1 MDGALSLSL
10 LDEDD
15 PLPIVYDVGGAQGPP
30 PSPTAAL
37 SFLDEALTTAADD
50 TSSTDKKHNKPRK
63 KRRRDRNRP
72 WHEIARLRSETNDLE
87 RELQEQLVQA
97 SKRARCALGRRN
109 ENVELRAMLR
119 ESVECTHTLE
129 QKLRC
134 QVNEIV
140 KALPRSL
147 GMVTQVFPF
156 DLAADKSVFQSLAQS
171 VDDQYVDMAR
181 IFRRVGLDETASEV
195 RDAFICRASSVYP
208 QRNDADMLKFRSRI
222 FSPFN
227 RNILEKAFWR
237 YIDQATLGTSGISE
251 KLEISPGLASH
262 VVAQKYE
269 IAAEDYVGTH
279 VSVNSAVSETGSSS
293 SSQTS
298 TPSGPSFWPAKSS
311 ILGTSQPTP
320 KIKKQRRKD
329 RNRPIHEIHRL
340 QTQVKEMEHQLKT
353 LKPDPSA
360 ESDELLA
367 LKRNNVELK
376 EKLKKSL
383 ENTAAVEHLLQTQTD
398 KLLQTLPKSLAV
410 SGQNLAYDFE
420 EDDAVFQVL
429 AQTVDGHYLD
439 MNRVFGAAGLNNA
452 TSEIFDAY
460 MTPVKTAEDAE
471 CVLKTRTCAFL
482 PYGRDLVEQAMWRR
496 LECESAI
503 LPENIRSSNDL
514 GLPLGIASNIIVS
527 KREVHL
533 DNAAFTI
540 RLALKEFTEADRLV
554 YVWDAIGD
562 WPRAMTVPHVSTREY
577 GWSYF
582 EHTDCPELSILRSFV
597 MVTPKATP
605 GADEELVERVMQ
617 LYRHTIE
624 LRYQKLEN
632 TLVDAA
638 ISSRKPVPEAGV
650 RQKKSCCVTR
660 S

>member
-1 MDGALSLSL
+1 MPRSSADGHKERSGASPDA
-10 LDEDD
+10 DE
-15 PLPIVYDVGGAQGPP
+15 AF
-30 PSPTAAL
+30 
-37 SFLDEALTTAADD
+37 SFLL
-50 TSSTDKKHNKPRK
+50 SMSN
-63 KRRRDRNRP
+63 
-72 WHEIARLRSETNDLE
+72 E
-87 RELQEQLVQA
+87 REATVMQEYANLQ
-97 SKRARCALGRRN
+97 
-109 ENVELRAMLR
+109 
-119 ESVECTHTLE
+119 
-129 QKLRC
+129 
-134 QVNEIV
+134 
-140 KALPRSL
+140 
-147 GMVTQVFPF
+147 
-156 DLAADKSVFQSLAQS
+156 
-171 VDDQYVDMAR
+171 
-181 IFRRVGLDETASEV
+181 
-195 RDAFICRASSVYP
+195 
-208 QRNDADMLKFRSRI
+208 
-222 FSPFN
+222 
-227 RNILEKAFWR
+227 
-237 YIDQATLGTSGISE
+237 
-251 KLEISPGLASH
+251 
-262 VVAQKYE
+262 
-269 IAAEDYVGTH
+269 H

-383 ENTAAVEHLLQTQTD
+383 ENTAAVEQLLQTQTD

-410 SGQNLAYDFE
+410 SGQNLVYDFE

-638 ISSRKPVPEAGV
+638 ISSRKPVPEVGV
-650 RQKKSCCVTR
+650 RQKKSCCVNG

>member
-15 PLPIVYDVGGAQGPP
+15 LLPIVYDVGGAQGPP

-50 TSSTDKKHNKPRK
+50 TSSTDKKHSKPRK

-109 ENVELRAMLR
+109 ENAELRAMLR

-129 QKLRC
+129 QNLRC

-298 TPSGPSFWPAKSS
+298 TPSGPSFWPAKAS

-410 SGQNLAYDFE
+410 SGQNLVYDFE

>member
-15 PLPIVYDVGGAQGPP
+15 LLPIVYDVGGAQGPP

-119 ESVECTHTLE
+119 ESVKCTHTLE
-129 QKLRC
+129 QNLRC

-181 IFRRVGLDETASEV
+181 IFRCVGLDETASEV

-398 KLLQTLPKSLAV
+398 KLLQALPKSLVV

>member
-1 MDGALSLSL
+1 MSLR
-10 LDEDD
+10 
-15 PLPIVYDVGGAQGPP
+15 G
-30 PSPTAAL
+30 
-37 SFLDEALTTAADD
+37 
-50 TSSTDKKHNKPRK
+50 
-63 KRRRDRNRP
+63 
-72 WHEIARLRSETNDLE
+72 
-87 RELQEQLVQA
+87 
-97 SKRARCALGRRN
+97 
-109 ENVELRAMLR
+109 
-119 ESVECTHTLE
+119 
-129 QKLRC
+129 
-134 QVNEIV
+134 
-140 KALPRSL
+140 
-147 GMVTQVFPF
+147 
-156 DLAADKSVFQSLAQS
+156 KS
-171 VDDQYVDMAR
+171 D
-181 IFRRVGLDETASEV
+181 
-195 RDAFICRASSVYP
+195 
-208 QRNDADMLKFRSRI
+208 
-222 FSPFN
+222 
-227 RNILEKAFWR
+227 
-237 YIDQATLGTSGISE
+237 
-251 KLEISPGLASH
+251 
-262 VVAQKYE
+262 
-269 IAAEDYVGTH
+269 
-279 VSVNSAVSETGSSS
+279 
-293 SSQTS
+293 
-298 TPSGPSFWPAKSS
+298 
-311 ILGTSQPTP
+311 PTP

-383 ENTAAVEHLLQTQTD
+383 ENTAAVEQLLQTQTD

-439 MNRVFGAAGLNNA
+439 MNR
-452 TSEIFDAY
+452 
-460 MTPVKTAEDAE
+460 TAEDAE

-638 ISSRKPVPEAGV
+638 ISSRKPVPEAGSPPA
-650 RQKKSCCVTR
+650 REF
-660 S
+660 